1 MENLNEN
8 VKEKKNGKGLIVL
21 VVVLSLLLC
30 AVCGYICYDK
40 FLEDKEEIG
49 YVNNSNSDENVN
61 LEEKEGLVE
70 GNNFSLASISCTE
83 ASADKCT
90 KNLKVSYNNANHDIR
105 IEFNSNDE
113 YKLYVDNTLVD
124 TLKAGLFEDSNVN
137 FNGMIYIID
146 SKFLAFAREQF
157 TPSGSGYVL
166 TIYNENGR
174 VGDEVE
180 VSPVGLTIYI
190 NNDKSVDVT
199 DLDNLKFDG
208 KSFQFYLKS
217 CSDKIVKKY
226 SLTTDGNKI
235 NMAELERFE
244 NAIVG
249 GSEYCYSEK

>member
-1 MENLNEN
+1 MENR
-8 VKEKKNGKGLIVL
+8 KKLIVAC
-21 VVVLSLLLC
+21 VIISLLLVL
-30 AVCGYICYDK
+30 AVGYICYDK

-49 YVNNSNSDENVN
+49 DVNNSNSDENVN

-70 GNNFSLASISCTE
+70 GDNFSLASISCTE

-105 IEFNSNDE
+105 IEFNSNDSNDE

-166 TIYNENGR
+166 TIYNENVR

-235 NMAELERFE
+235 NMAELEKFE